1 MHFRNR
7 ETHCRYFAAPGMP
20 SRARWRRAICTLLAF
35 IGAGSAPLMACD
47 PGYDTTGPAYCFLSE
62 VGGCDNLPAF
72 LAAHQPIFPVTLV
85 IDEQCSKPFSQTLV
99 LPGRMTL
106 AGVGRDG
113 EGALLFEN
121 LALNMP
127 AIAVAPGQ
135 GNLQIRD
142 LLIRYVSAVPRG
154 IGLRLN
160 GNHLISMNGVRIDRF
175 NVGVQG
181 TDSYSIV
188 INQSNISDNRTN
200 LILGNQANSWRVR
213 DSILGRALGW
223 SVVVRGPNNDVLF
236 DGNRLESNQLGG
248 FQLFTLGT
256 VLANNRLE
264 FNGQAGAWHGVEVR
278 PGAQETRILSNI
290 FSTDIIDDAGAATR
304 CAFNIN
310 VAEPASC
317 L

>member
-1 MHFRNR
+1 MFTNFIDSPRPP
-7 ETHCRYFAAPGMP
+7 APTERRRHQPGL
-20 SRARWRRAICTLLAF
+20 RRAMTALVALAAAWSLPTL
-35 IGAGSAPLMACD
+35 ACD
-47 PGYDTTGPAYCFLSE
+47 PGYTTTGPAYCFLSE
-62 VGGCDNLPAF
+62 VGGCANLPAF

-85 IDEQCSKPFSQTLV
+85 IDQQCPPISQTLV

-121 LALNMP
+121 LGANVPALS
-127 AIAVAPGQ
+127 VAPGQ

-175 NVGVQG
+175 NIGVEG
-181 TDSYSIV
+181 TNSYSIV

-200 LILGNQANSWRVR
+200 LYLGNEANSWRVR
-213 DSILGRALGW
+213 DSVLGRALGW

-248 FQLFTLGT
+248 FQLHTFGT

-264 FNGQAGAWHGVEVR
+264 FNGQGGAWHGVEVR
-278 PGAQETRILSNI
+278 ASAQQTRILSNI
-290 FSTDIIDDAGAATR
+290 FSTDVIADAGAATR